1 MEHLTSPLLVVG
13 CITVAGYYIGKT
25 MKLIKLP
32 SIIGYM
38 IIGVLLGPSIVE
50 FISEK
55 LLIDLGFINQIALGF
70 VAFTIGSELSLKALK
85 KLGKGIIAII
95 FAESLCAFGVVFG
108 AVYALTRDLPMS
120 LIFASMAPASAPA
133 GTVAVIQE
141 FKAKGSLTTAL
152 YAVVGFD
159 DGLAIF
165 IFGFS
170 FAVAKS
176 LLDTSGGGSIG
187 EVLLVPAKE
196 ILFSILVG
204 GVLGFLFCNLVRRIT
219 NTREMFILSF
229 GFILIASGLS
239 EMWHL
244 SLILTNLVI
253 GFVMVNTRNQE
264 LVHKVGDQMGQVM
277 PLIFI
282 LFFALAGSHLNLSV
296 LPSLGAIGIVYIISR
311 SAGLILGA
319 RVGATIG
326 HVEEKIKKYIG
337 LGILSQAGVA
347 IGLSLIV
354 MEEFSRLKNPHAA
367 EIGSIVITSITATCI
382 FFEVIGPIMTKV
394 ALEKAGEI
402 NAENK

>member
-1 MEHLTSPLLVVG
+1 
-13 CITVAGYYIGKT
+13 
-25 MKLIKLP
+25 
-32 SIIGYM
+32 
-38 IIGVLLGPSIVE
+38 
-50 FISEK
+50 
-55 LLIDLGFINQIALGF
+55 
-70 VAFTIGSELSLKALK
+70 
-85 KLGKGIIAII
+85 
-95 FAESLCAFGVVFG
+95 
-108 AVYALTRDLPMS
+108 
-120 LIFASMAPASAPA
+120 
-133 GTVAVIQE
+133 
-141 FKAKGSLTTAL
+141 
-152 YAVVGFD
+152 
-159 DGLAIF
+159 
-165 IFGFS
+165 
-170 FAVAKS
+170 
-176 LLDTSGGGSIG
+176 
-187 EVLLVPAKE
+187 
-196 ILFSILVG
+196 
-204 GVLGFLFCNLVRRIT
+204 
-219 NTREMFILSF
+219 
-229 GFILIASGLS
+229 
-239 EMWHL
+239 MWHL

-296 LPSLGAIGIVYIISR
+296 LPSLGAIGIVYILSR

-354 MEEFSRLKNPHAA
+354 MDEFSQLNNPHAA

-402 NAENK
+402 NAEHK